1 MTSLEE
7 SLVQQQAI
15 SGIYLPE
22 IECEI
27 RSGDADW
34 EVVATVQDSQ
44 GRKQNLSVSKG
55 MVASSEGKNY
65 LTVGIVQVDHLQRR
79 ALIELPHE
87 ADSGVNRLWAPFT
100 AFRRESRA

>member
-1 MTSLEE
+1 M
-7 SLVQQQAI
+7 QQQAI
-15 SGIYLPE
+15 INTYLPE
-22 IECEI
+22 IECAI

-34 EVVATVQDSQ
+34 EVVATVQDVQ
-44 GRKQNLSVSKG
+44 GRRQNLSVSKG
-55 MVASSEGKNY
+55 MVASSGGKSY

-100 AFRRESRA
+100 AFRKESRS